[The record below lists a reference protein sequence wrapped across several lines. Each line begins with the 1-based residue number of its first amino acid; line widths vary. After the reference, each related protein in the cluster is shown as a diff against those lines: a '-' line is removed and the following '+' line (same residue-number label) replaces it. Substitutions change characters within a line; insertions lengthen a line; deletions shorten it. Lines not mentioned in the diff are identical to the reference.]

1 LPVTCQVVNIGV
13 MAMEHQASPLD
24 LEASLAF
31 VNTLEHSAH
40 GDRDDLP
47 TLEAAAEWLLE
58 RGALGATGAR
68 AVMAAPRPDARLTAV
83 HGLRSALREIVDAIA
98 AGRPPAADALEE
110 ANRYLAS
117 APRPRLVARPDGV
130 GTERGGGRDPLREAL
145 GLLVEPLTQVLV
157 EGRPERVRVCAN
169 DHCRWVFYDTSPT
182 GRRRWCDMSTCG
194 NRAKVA
200 RHRARQRSKATG

>member
-1 LPVTCQVVNIGV
+1 
-13 MAMEHQASPLD
+13 MAMEHQASSLD

-47 TLEAAAEWLLE
+47 TLDVAAAWLVE
-58 RGALGATGAR
+58 QGALDPGGAA
-68 AVMAAPRPDARLTAV
+68 AVVAAPRPDARLATIRR
-83 HGLRSALREIVDAIA
+83 LRAAMRELVDAIA
-98 AGRPPAADALEE
+98 TGRPPDSTAVEE

-130 GTERGGGRDPLREAL
+130 GTERGGGRDPLRDAL
-145 GLLVEPLTQVLV
+145 GLLVEPLTGILV

-169 DHCRWVFYDTSPT
+169 DSCRWVFYDTSPT

-200 RHRARQRSKATG
+200 RHRARHRPATDAGGSRSRETTGPS